1 MTGSQVDFNVGV
13 VKNGLPKKI
22 SFLEIKI
29 QTKVSSDHY
38 IVGDETDNILLV
50 SEQNLKEG
58 SCYKLIKPSYEDN
71 KLNKNPKFAA
81 VKF

>member
-22 SFLEIKI
+22 SILEIKI